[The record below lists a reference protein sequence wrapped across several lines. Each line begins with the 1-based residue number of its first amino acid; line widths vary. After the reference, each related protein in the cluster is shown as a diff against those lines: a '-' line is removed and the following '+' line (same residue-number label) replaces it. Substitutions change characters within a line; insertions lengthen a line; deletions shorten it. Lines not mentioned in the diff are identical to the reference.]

1 MNVDDCDQGGAGN
14 PVARS
19 GESPEAAGASSAVP
33 RRSAAEL
40 ERWMTEYLAGVLH
53 TTPDQIDTSAPF
65 DRFALDSVQ
74 AVGMTGDLEEWLGY
88 RIDPMVL
95 YDYPTIE
102 RLASHLAEQSS

>member
-1 MNVDDCDQGGAGN
+1 MNVDDCDRGGMGDS
-14 PVARS
+14 PERS
-19 GESPEAAGASSAVP
+19 GDSPERSAASSAIP

-102 RLASHLAEQSS
+102 RLAAHLAERSP